1 MHFTGT
7 VYRNPYWP
15 TWPLLE
21 VTQGCT
27 HNKCKFCTMYKEVP
41 FRMSPLAWIEED
53 LKELAETDPDAR
65 TIQLLSA
72 NPLVLTNDKLRR
84 IFELIHKYLPKM
96 EYIYLAGRVTD
107 LKNKTVEELRQL
119 KELGMREIS
128 LGVESGDD
136 WTLDR
141 IHKGYHAEDI
151 LEQCHK
157 LEEVGIDYWMTFL
170 NGVAGKSHSREHA
183 INSAKIFSQCKPML
197 VGTGGLTLFPG
208 TPLLEE
214 AQRGEFDPLT
224 EKEMLEE
231 FRFLLNYRFD
241 SMSPMALVLCGQT
254 ELWDNKLR
262 LQRYAAIRQRIDIN
276 CVLPHLD
283 RAETEQYVHS
293 HLLYSGCER
302 DIFSDK
308 ALDEVFKVTTGI
320 PRMINRVCE
329 KSLMYSFQQ
338 QKRIIDDYMVKYVI
352 EHEMLVTN

>member
-7 VYRNPYWP
+7 IYRNPYWP

-21 VTQGCT
+21 ITQGCT
-27 HNKCKFCTMYKEVP
+27 HNKCKFCTMYKDVP
-41 FRMSPLAWIEED
+41 FRMSSMDWIEED
-53 LKELAETDPDAR
+53 LKELAECDPDAT

-72 NPLVLTNDKLRR
+72 NPLALTFDKLEP
-84 IFELIHKYLPKM
+84 ILLMINKYLPKI
-96 EYIYLAGRVTD
+96 EYIYAATRVTD
-107 LKNKTVEELRQL
+107 IRNKTVDELKKL

-157 LEEVGIDYWMTFL
+157 LEEAGIDYWMTFL
-170 NGVAGKSHSREHA
+170 NGVAGRSHSRDHA

-208 TPLLEE
+208 TPLLME

-231 FRFLLNYRFD
+231 LKLFVENLTCDCSFITHHTISGVNLSGPGFLARKD
-241 SMSPMALVLCGQT
+241 KIVAALQH
-254 ELWDNKLR
+254 
-262 LQRYAAIRQRIDIN
+262 QID
-276 CVLPHLD
+276 HGDLD
-283 RAETEQYVHS
+283 RMAAF
-293 HLLYSGCER
+293 R
-302 DIFSDK
+302 
-308 ALDEVFKVTTGI
+308 
-320 PRMINRVCE
+320 RN
-329 KSLMYSFQQ
+329 
-338 QKRIIDDYMVKYVI
+338 KRT
-352 EHEMLVTN
+352 L

>member
-21 VTQGCT
+21 ITQGCT

-41 FRMSPLAWIEED
+41 FRMSPMEWIEED
-53 LKELAETDPDAR
+53 LKEIAGCDPDTR

-72 NPLVLTNDKLRR
+72 NPLVLTYDRLTS
-84 IFELIHKYLPKM
+84 LPKM
-96 EYIYLAGRVTD
+96 EYIYLAGRVSD
-107 LKNKTVEELRQL
+107 LKNKTVNELKKL
-119 KELGMREIS
+119 KDLGMREIS

-157 LEEVGIDYWMTFL
+157 LEEAGIDYWMTFL

-183 INSAKIFSQCKPML
+183 IHSAEIFSQCRPML

-214 AQRGEFDPLT
+214 AQRSEFDPLS

-231 FRFLLNYRFD
+231 LKLFVENLTCDCSFITHHTISGVNLSGPDFLSRKERIVA
-241 SMSPMALVLCGQT
+241 AL
-254 ELWDNKLR
+254 E
-262 LQRYAAIRQRIDIN
+262 RQISHGD
-276 CVLPHLD
+276 LD
-283 RAETEQYVHS
+283 RMA
-293 HLLYSGCER
+293 
-302 DIFSDK
+302 
-308 ALDEVFKVTTGI
+308 AL
-320 PRMINRVCE
+320 RR
-329 KSLMYSFQQ
+329 Y
-338 QKRIIDDYMVKYVI
+338 KRT
-352 EHEMLVTN
+352 L